1 MPQIKLTNVTK
12 RWGKFF
18 GVDNLNLLIDDNA
31 FVTLLGP
38 SGCGKTT
45 TLRMIAG
52 LETPT
57 SGRIEIGDTVVFD
70 SDKGINIPA
79 NKRKVGFLFQNY
91 ALWPN
96 MTVYKNIAFGLS
108 NIKEE
113 LPVYDFEAKTT
124 DQITDILRASVEL
137 VELLNSCKGKD
148 GKIDEEKALLKIIDT
163 FTVSMQTAKK
173 IYAMKLHLEKYP
185 SEKANALCKQLE
197 SKIENIRASYKQ
209 KGLSLNDDFAL
220 VQNGNVVK
228 KTRKLTDEEI
238 DLAVRRVS
246 RVVKIGMFMDR
257 YPAEL
262 SGGQQ
267 QRVAIARTLA
277 PEPAVLFMDEP
288 LSNLD
293 AKLRLEMRY
302 ELQRL
307 HIETGSTFVYVT
319 HDQMEAMTLAT
330 KICLINNG
338 VLQQYDAPLDVYNS
352 PKNLFV
358 ADFVGNP
365 SINFIEAK
373 GNQNSD
379 GIALELFDG
388 KKITFKPEIKG
399 GKIFNLEEWYK
410 IRDEEIASEAKALE
424 EASKQKGYVEKQNK
438 DEVFKY
444 KIAKV
449 DDDEGFAAKQ
459 STEPENGDFV
469 LAVRPEFIKLSDS
482 GKFEGEIRGAMPTG
496 MESTI
501 KVSIGEFLL
510 TSVVFGGVTFKIG
523 SKVHLVFTGS
533 EIMLFD
539 RKSGKLIAHG
549 KIE

>member
-18 GVDNLNLLIDDNA
+18 GVDNLDLLIDNNA

-108 NIKEE
+108 NIKDE
-113 LPVYDFEAKTT
+113 LPVYDFEAKTL
-124 DQITDILRASVEL
+124 DQTTDILRSSVEL
-137 VELLNSCKGKD
+137 VDLVNSCKGKD

-163 FTVSMQTAKK
+163 FTVSMQTARKV
-173 IYAMKLHLEKYP
+173 YAMKLHLEKYP
-185 SEKANALCKQLE
+185 SEKADALCKQLE
-197 SKIENIRASYKQ
+197 AKIGEIRMSYAK
-209 KGLSLNDDFAL
+209 KGLSLSDDFAV
-220 VQNGNVVK
+220 VQDGNIIK
-228 KTRKLTDEEI
+228 KTRKLTAEEI

-277 PEPAVLFMDEP
+277 PEPSVLFMDEP

-365 SINFIEAK
+365 SINFIDAK
-373 GNQNSD
+373 GIQSGN
-379 GIALELFDG
+379 GLELELFDG
-388 KKITFKPEIKG
+388 KKILFKPEEKD
-399 GKIFNLEEWYK
+399 GKPFNLAEWYK
-410 IRDEEIASEAKALE
+410 SRDDDAEAEARKLE
-424 EASKQKGYVEKQNK
+424 EASRQKGYVEKQNK

-444 KIAKV
+444 HIAKV
-449 DDDEGFAAKQ
+449 DEEEGLAGKKD
-459 STEPENGDFV
+459 SVPENGDFV
-469 LAVRPEFIKLSDS
+469 LAVRPEFIRISDS
-482 GKFEGEIRGAMPTG
+482 GMFEGEISGAMPTG

-501 KVSIGEFLL
+501 KVSVGEFLL

-523 SKVHLVFTGS
+523 SKVHLDFTGG
-533 EIMLFD
+533 ELMLFD
-539 RKSGKLIAHG
+539 RKSGKLMTHG